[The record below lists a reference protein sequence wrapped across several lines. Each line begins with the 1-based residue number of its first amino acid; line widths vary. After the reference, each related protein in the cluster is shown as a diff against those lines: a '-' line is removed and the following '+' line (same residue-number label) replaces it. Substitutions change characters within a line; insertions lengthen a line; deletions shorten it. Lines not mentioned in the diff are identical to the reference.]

1 VFPFNKIILVALAVL
16 ALGVGAAVAA
26 SRGGGS
32 DDPVGA
38 TIPMAA
44 PTATVD
50 VKGPCD
56 EAEHVGDPR
65 CAGAQ
70 VPEDNDVNAEAND
83 ANDDNGQADDD
94 GANHDLNDD
103 NGQAED
109 DNSGPSASSALATA
123 AATTTRAPARVKTAA
138 TPAPAVAAPTTSPS
152 SFPQKPS
159 RPRTG
164 PRRV

>member
-1 VFPFNKIILVALAVL
+1 MFPFNKIILVALAVL
-16 ALGVGAAVAA
+16 ALGVSAAVAA

-38 TIPMAA
+38 TIPMAT

-56 EAEHVGDPR
+56 EAEHVSDPR

-70 VPEDNDVNAEAND
+70 VPEDDDVNAEAND
-83 ANDDNGQADDD
+83 ANDDNGLADDD

-109 DNSGPSASSALATA
+109 DNSGPSASS
-123 AATTTRAPARVKTAA
+123 
-138 TPAPAVAAPTTSPS
+138 
-152 SFPQKPS
+152 
-159 RPRTG
+159 G
-164 PRRV
+164 PGNGGVDDNSGSGSGEDGGHSGSGGGGTDD